1 MMKRSAGLLVYR
13 LKDEQVEVF
22 LAHPGGPFWA
32 KKDAGAWSIPK
43 GEFEGEEPL
52 KAAIREFQEETG
64 RKITG
69 EFVELRPIKQ
79 KGGKMVYA
87 WAVEADFNAAEIES
101 NTFELEWP
109 PKSGVVKEYPEVD
122 RAEWFDLKT
131 AKVKILASQMEL
143 LDQLAEFPELRS

>member
-1 MMKRSAGLLVYR
+1 MKRSAGLLVYR

-87 WAVEADFNAAEIES
+87 WAVEADFDAAEIES
-101 NTFELEWP
+101 NTFGLEWP

-122 RAEWFDLKT
+122 RAEWFDLET